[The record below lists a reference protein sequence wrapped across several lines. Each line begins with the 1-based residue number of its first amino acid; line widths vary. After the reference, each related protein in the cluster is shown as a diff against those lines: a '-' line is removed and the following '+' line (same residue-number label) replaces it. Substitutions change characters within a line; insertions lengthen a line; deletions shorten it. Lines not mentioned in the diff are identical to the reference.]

1 MCDWKVEQHRKR
13 VASSLPS
20 QPPIHHPF
28 HHTHSHIPHFHY
40 LRRMVLLGLP
50 RLITDCR
57 DSLFN
62 PPQSHPKCI
71 AITPVCNTECKEDS
85 NTTRNDQSHESRFTR
100 DEPYGRSIVLDT
112 MYILC
117 SSFQTLLNLPFHPP
131 ISPSFHFSP
140 HFSLSIPLLTMLR
153 CFWRCG
159 LIRDM
164 CKTKRRK
171 KGCVWMKIWKKR
183 EVVGVT
189 ISHSNSHHSTLLQQT
204 RLNYALTHA
213 YLLPDVLTRIHVPFT
228 R

>member
-1 MCDWKVEQHRKR
+1 MCDWKEEQHRKR

-57 DSLFN
+57 DSPFN

-71 AITPVCNTECKEDS
+71 AITLVCNTEYKEDS
-85 NTTRNDQSHESRFTR
+85 NTTRNDESHESRFTR

-117 SSFQTLLNLPFHPP
+117 SSFQTLLNVPFHPP
-131 ISPSFHFSP
+131 ISPSSHFSP

-159 LIRDM
+159 LMADM

-171 KGCVWMKIWKKR
+171 KGCVWMKIW
-183 EVVGVT
+183 
-189 ISHSNSHHSTLLQQT
+189 
-204 RLNYALTHA
+204 
-213 YLLPDVLTRIHVPFT
+213 
-228 R
+228 